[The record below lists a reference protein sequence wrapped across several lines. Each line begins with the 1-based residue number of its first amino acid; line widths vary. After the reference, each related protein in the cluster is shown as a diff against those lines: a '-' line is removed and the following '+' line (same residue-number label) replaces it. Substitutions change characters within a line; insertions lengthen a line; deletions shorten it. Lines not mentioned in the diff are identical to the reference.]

1 MTLAATTVAPLVFS
15 TADFLAA
22 FHLVQSAIDALQ
34 SNLQEHSSL
43 VAELQGYKQLLQYVQ
58 DLNADNEQ
66 SRAVILQLQ
75 TAVMQNQQVIRNL
88 WRQHQRNR
96 GIVVERTSN
105 DWFGAFQQRSGG
117 FAQDPLE
124 ILEIVIAGEN
134 RSLRLLIASQ
144 LFVCQYSF
152 LDPLLTKH

>member
-1 MTLAATTVAPLVFS
+1 MTLAATTMAPLVFS
-15 TADFLAA
+15 NADFLAA

-144 LFVCQYSF
+144 LFVCQYAF